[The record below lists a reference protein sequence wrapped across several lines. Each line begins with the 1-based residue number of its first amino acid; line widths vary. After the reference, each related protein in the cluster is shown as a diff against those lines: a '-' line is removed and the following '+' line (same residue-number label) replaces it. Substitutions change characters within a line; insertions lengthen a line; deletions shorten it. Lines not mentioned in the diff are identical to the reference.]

1 MRVKKELVCFAQ
13 LDDIS
18 NDIRR
23 INREDGLNPHPLCAS
38 LRISELCERWL
49 MVTFQ
54 SSNLQAGK
62 S

>member
-13 LDDIS
+13 SDDIS

-23 INREDGLNPHPLCAS
+23 IDREDGLNPHTPVYAFAQVS
-38 LRISELCERWL
+38 Y
-49 MVTFQ
+49 VGGGY
-54 SSNLQAGK
+54 NDK

>member
-23 INREDGLNPHPLCAS
+23 INREDGPHPLCTP
-38 LRISELCERWL
+38 LRISELCGRWR

-54 SSNLQAGK
+54 SSDLQAGK

>member
-13 LDDIS
+13 QGDIL
-18 NDIRR
+18 NDVRR
-23 INREDGLNPHPLCAS
+23 NIREDGSNPHPLCTP
-38 LRISELCERWL
+38 LRISKLCERWL

-54 SSNLQAGK
+54 FSNLQAGK